1 MFVLLDYYNGY
12 CKFQFIE
19 LIHIHDSISKSV
31 AAGDINQPNIGGVCV
46 GKEE

>member
-1 MFVLLDYYNGY
+1 MQHLLNYKLGNK
-12 CKFQFIE
+12 CQFIE

-31 AAGDINQPNIGGVCV
+31 ATGGINQPNIGGGCV